1 MAKDVDLI
9 KQKLDLVDII
19 KSYVNLSPAGKSFKG
34 LCPFHSETKPS
45 FMVSPE
51 RGLWHC
57 FGCSTGGDLIK
68 FVMMYENMEFPEALR
83 FLAERA
89 GIEIESV
96 SRRDQKEVDNI
107 YSINEAAKN
116 FFVGELKKNKQIFDY
131 LLSRGLKNETIEE
144 FELGF
149 SPGGDTL
156 ITHLLGSGFDLPVIV
171 KAGLGFKSN
180 SGLYKDRFFRRIM
193 FPIANEIQKVV
204 AFTGRIYDPEGRLS
218 DAPKYLNS
226 PETLVFNKSKI
237 LYGLNK
243 SKTNIVKSRIV
254 FLVEGQMDFL
264 MLWGAGIKNAVAISG
279 TGLTNYHLNKL
290 RRLAETIVVS
300 FDNDDGGLRALER
313 ALGIF
318 SNFDFHIK
326 AVNLG
331 KFSDPAEAVLGDFKF
346 FKKAVEEAK
355 PAFNHLFNHYFNDE
369 KPTSVIDRKKVVRHL
384 LGIIGNVKSK
394 VEQDMWVKELARYS
408 DVSEPALMIELEYV
422 DKQDKKDESGNK
434 LTQESA
440 FPAERIDVIAK
451 RLLLFAFAKEDFLA
465 EVRKNGEFLPQPFRD
480 IINNREDE
488 KLALLELQ
496 SNHEIGNLDDGLVE
510 KEFNELLRQLRIEF
524 LKKRQTDLRGKIK
537 LAEDRESNDLPDL
550 IGAFHGL
557 AKEIDELK
565 K

>member
-19 KSYVNLSPAGKSFKG
+19 KSYVNLSPAGKNFKG

-96 SRRDQKEVDNI
+96 SRRDQKEFDNI
-107 YSINEAAKN
+107 YSINEAAKK

-171 KAGLGFKSN
+171 KAGLGLKSDR
-180 SGLYKDRFFRRIM
+180 GLYKDRFFRRIM

-204 AFTGRIYDPEGRLS
+204 AFTGRIYDPEGRLT

-313 ALGIF
+313 ALDIF

-331 KFSDPAEAVLGDFKF
+331 KFSDPAEAVLADVKF

-355 PAFNHLFNHYFNDE
+355 PAFNHLFDHYFNDE

-408 DVSEPALMIELEYV
+408 GISEPALMIELEYT
-422 DKQDKKDESGNK
+422 DRKDKKDEGGNK
-434 LTQESA
+434 LTQEST

-496 SNHEIGNLDDGLVE
+496 SNHEIGNLDDGLAE

>member
-9 KQKLDLVDII
+9 KQKLDLVDVI
-19 KSYVNLSPAGKSFKG
+19 KSYVNLSPAGKNLKG

-57 FGCSTGGDLIK
+57 FGCSAGGDLIK

-96 SRRDQKEVDNI
+96 SRRDQKEFDNI
-107 YSINEAAKN
+107 YSINEAAKK

-171 KAGLGFKSN
+171 KAGLGLKSDR
-180 SGLYKDRFFRRIM
+180 GLYKDRFFRRIM

-313 ALGIF
+313 ALDIF

-331 KFSDPAEAVLGDFKF
+331 KFSDPAEAVLADVKF

-355 PAFNHLFNHYFNDE
+355 PAFNHLFDHYFNDE

-408 DVSEPALMIELEYV
+408 GISEPALMIELEYT
-422 DKQDKKDESGNK
+422 DRKDKKDEG
-434 LTQESA
+434 
-440 FPAERIDVIAK
+440 
-451 RLLLFAFAKEDFLA
+451 
-465 EVRKNGEFLPQPFRD
+465 
-480 IINNREDE
+480 
-488 KLALLELQ
+488 
-496 SNHEIGNLDDGLVE
+496 
-510 KEFNELLRQLRIEF
+510 
-524 LKKRQTDLRGKIK
+524 
-537 LAEDRESNDLPDL
+537 
-550 IGAFHGL
+550 
-557 AKEIDELK
+557 DELEGK
-565 K
+565 REEFEG

>member
-9 KQKLDLVDII
+9 KQKLDLVDVI
-19 KSYVNLSPAGKSFKG
+19 KSYVNLSQAGKSFKG

-96 SRRDQKEVDNI
+96 SRRDQKEFDNI
-107 YSINEAAKN
+107 YSINEAAKK

-171 KAGLGFKSN
+171 KAGLGLKSDR
-180 SGLYKDRFFRRIM
+180 GLYKDRFFRRIM

-204 AFTGRIYDPEGRLS
+204 AFTGRIYDPEGRLG

-313 ALGIF
+313 ALDIF

-331 KFSDPAEAVLGDFKF
+331 KFSDPAEAVLADVKF

-355 PAFNHLFNHYFNDE
+355 PAFNHLFDHYFNDE

-408 DVSEPALMIELEYV
+408 GISEPALMIELEYT
-422 DKQDKKDESGNK
+422 DRKDKKDESGNK
-434 LTQESA
+434 QTQESA

-524 LKKRQTDLRGKIK
+524 LKKRQADLRGKIK

-550 IGAFHGL
+550 IGVFHGL